1 VRLIPRDEAFFD
13 MFEQL
18 AERIS
23 KSAKLLRQLFAEPGV
38 SERLVAEI
46 KSLEHEADELTR
58 EIISRIDQT
67 FVTPIDREDIHLLTT
82 NLDDVIDLL
91 DGTARRTEMYQLG
104 ETRQAAIRMCDV
116 LVKAADHLYKGVRLV
131 RKAKLVAEHAR
142 SVKLLEE
149 EGDAIY
155 RDAVVELFSGTPDP
169 LDVIKWKD
177 VYDKLEDAVD
187 RCEDVANVLE
197 SIALKHS

>member
-1 VRLIPRDEAFFD
+1 MRLIPRDEQFFD

-23 KSAKLLRQLFAEPGV
+23 NSAKLLRRLFAEPGMSEALV
-38 SERLVAEI
+38 SDI
-46 KSLEHEADELTR
+46 KTLEHEADELTR

-91 DGTARRTEMYQLG
+91 DGAARRTEMFHL
-104 ETRQAAIRMCDV
+104 EESKEPAIRMCDV
-116 LVKAADHLYKGVRLV
+116 LVKSADHIYKSVRLV
-131 RKAKLVAEHAR
+131 KKTKLVAEHAR

-155 RDAVVELFSGTPDP
+155 REAILELFRGSPDP
-169 LDVIKWKD
+169 LEVIKWKD
-177 VYDKLEDAVD
+177 VYDKLEDAID

>member
-1 VRLIPRDEAFFD
+1 MYR
-13 MFEQL
+13 L
-18 AERIS
+18 AE
-23 KSAKLLRQLFAEPGV
+23 P
-38 SERLVAEI
+38 
-46 KSLEHEADELTR
+46 
-58 EIISRIDQT
+58 
-67 FVTPIDREDIHLLTT
+67 
-82 NLDDVIDLL
+82 
-91 DGTARRTEMYQLG
+91 
-104 ETRQAAIRMCDV
+104 RQAAIRMCDV
-116 LVKAADHLYKGVRLV
+116 LVNAADHLYKGVRLV

-149 EGDAIY
+149 EGDQIY
-155 RDAVVELFSGTPDP
+155 REAVEELFSGTPDP